1 VAYAL
6 DPPRFLAAR
15 GRRFGVFANPPTM
28 ADVRDVAFDG
38 SEYRDLR
45 RCRPGDCV
53 AKLPASEMSTFIGRI
68 DWSAS
73 DAKARADQ
81 QLRDL
86 LLRLVSEYAAG
97 GNEAM
102 VVYDDAAHAVR
113 AGDVFAELLAQSTNL
128 YASAPA
134 LERYLTT
141 YPASRPPGAR
151 DYLYWAEDR
160 LPRLRPTLTLGHVVV
175 YAPPEAESTA
185 AFVARKQ
192 LYASHYFEG
201 ALELLAVVDA
211 AGSGAQPAAYLI
223 TVRRFRFDA
232 LPGGLLNIRGRVRSQ
247 MVDAMRADLEHHRS
261 ALAATHSR

>member
-1 VAYAL
+1 MSEMRVRLLIALTCLLTCLSSAVAAQEALAGLEQYLRTVGLGTKDLASAARGRAVVKLLPTSSNRDVAVFGMIGVGVSRDSVVAYAL

-86 LLRLVSEYAAG
+86 LLRLVSDYAAG

-151 DYLYWAEDR
+151 D
-160 LPRLRPTLTLGHVVV
+160 
-175 YAPPEAESTA
+175 
-185 AFVARKQ
+185 
-192 LYASHYFEG
+192 
-201 ALELLAVVDA
+201 
-211 AGSGAQPAAYLI
+211 
-223 TVRRFRFDA
+223 
-232 LPGGLLNIRGRVRSQ
+232 
-247 MVDAMRADLEHHRS
+247 
-261 ALAATHSR
+261 